1 MRATQ
6 VSNSSRSVVASD
18 KSQFSTS
25 QVTVKKLRRKKIQWP
40 GTGHSQTRRK
50 SSPAI
55 PMFIGPC
62 ENKQFGTAE
71 HNPMENNYHPNLIHA
86 RTDSPDTQQI
96 VQN

>member
-25 QVTVKKLRRKKIQWP
+25 QVTVKKLRRKKKNP
-40 GTGHSQTRRK
+40 KAGHRSQ
-50 SSPAI
+50 SDPAI